1 MPGSRARTLV
11 HHSVHT
17 GGQKVPEKESGITK
31 PDFKKDQPQRYVE
44 NGAEKWEKVWIKMV
58 EKTEEKEYTKDTLHK
73 KNWKSIVTE
82 QCNSV
87 NKVLTEYMPDIVLAT
102 CKSPV
107 NKINKILHGTLIL
120 VGKMDNK
127 LT

>member
-1 MPGSRARTLV
+1 MPGSRAGTLV
-11 HHSVHT
+11 HHSVHI
-17 GGQKVPEKESGITK
+17 GGQKVSEKESGITK
-31 PDFKKDQPQRYVE
+31 PDFKKDQPEKYIE

-58 EKTEEKEYTKDTLHK
+58 AKTEENIIWKTLHK

-87 NKVLTEYMPDIVLAT
+87 NKGLTEYMPDIVLAT
-102 CKSPV
+102 CRSPV
-107 NKINKILHGTLIL
+107 NKINRILHGTLIL